1 MSREGAGLGFIVSQ
15 PSLFGHPEPVGFGD
29 KDFSVRMINRDD
41 ANSIIRRNHYSRTV
55 FPNSLE
61 HLGVFI
67 GSDMVGVLQWGQAMN
82 PASGASIVPGLTADR
97 WRELNRMWVD
107 DVAPRNTESRAISY
121 SIKLLRRRVPGLAML
136 QSFAD
141 ERCGGL
147 GVVYQACSFGYY
159 GEHTSTFWELDG
171 DVYHNI
177 AMTVKD
183 PGRAGRIRAA
193 HLQANRERAVRMDLR
208 QFRYL
213 RFLSAP
219 AERSCTLT
227 RQPYP
232 KRSTQEPA

>member
-1 MSREGAGLGFIVSQ
+1 MPAFIVSQ
-15 PSLFGHPEPVGFGD
+15 PALFGHPEPIGFGD
-29 KDFSVRMINRDD
+29 EALSVRLINRDD

-55 FPNSLE
+55 SQNSLE

-67 GSDMVGVLQWGQAMN
+67 GSDMVGVLQWGYAMN
-82 PASGASIVPGLTADR
+82 PASGASIVPGLTTGR

-171 DVYHNI
+171 VVYHNI
-177 AMTVKD
+177 AMTVKE
-183 PGRAGRIRAA
+183 PERVGRVKAA
-193 HLQANRERAVRMDLR
+193 HLQANRDRAVRMDLR

-213 RFLSAP
+213 RFLSSA
-219 AERSCTLT
+219 AEKACTLS

-232 KRSTQEPA
+232 KRHTHPLLAEPL